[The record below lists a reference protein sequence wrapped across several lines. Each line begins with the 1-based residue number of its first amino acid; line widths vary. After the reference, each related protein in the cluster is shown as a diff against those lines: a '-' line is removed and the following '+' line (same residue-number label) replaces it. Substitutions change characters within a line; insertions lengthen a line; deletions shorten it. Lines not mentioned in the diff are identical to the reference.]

1 MTERWR
7 PIRDYVKVHNG
18 TSGGHDPN
26 INKGGSLVGALSVN
40 AGDMFGA
47 MRNRDGDRAPL
58 VWAHNGNTMASD
70 APHTTL
76 DGHASSQ
83 VAKHPAS
90 VFATAD
96 ALTGSVPSSLANNR
110 YMALANIFTP
120 LTLTRDAPVFRPP
133 TATPEA
139 NNNTATSAMLPE
151 PHASASQRTIAVL
164 PPHEGPTPA
173 PPSLASG
180 QLSGMHLLALSGVAL
195 LLSTALA

>member
-26 INKGGSLVGALSVN
+26 INKGGSLVGSLSVN
-40 AGDMFGA
+40 AGQMFGA
-47 MRNRDGDRAPL
+47 MRNRDGDRAPI
-58 VWAHNGNTMASD
+58 VWAHHGNTMASD

-76 DGHASSQ
+76 DGHAGSQ
-83 VAKHPAS
+83 VARHPSS

-96 ALTGSVPSSLANNR
+96 ALSKVPSDLANDR
-110 YMALANIFTP
+110 YRALSNIFTP
-120 LTLTRDAPVFRPP
+120 LVLKRDAPVFTMP
-133 TATPEA
+133 AASPEA

-151 PHASASQRTIAVL
+151 PHATASQRTIAVL

-180 QLSGMHLLALSGVAL
+180 QLSGLQ
-195 LLSTALA
+195 LLSLSALGLAAASAIA